1 MYPYLFFSSHCVV
14 RCILGCRP
22 GIHFPLKF
30 NVIFDAK
37 TDIHNKILIRLVA
50 IPKRSM
56 LKHWN
61 NYHLIIR
68 SVQ

>member
-1 MYPYLFFSSHCVV
+1 MHCKSLQRNVV
-14 RCILGCRP
+14 IYSGCRP
-22 GIHFPLKF
+22 GIHFLLKF
-30 NVIFDAK
+30 NVIFYAK
-37 TDIHNKILIRLVA
+37 IDIHNKILILMVA

-61 NYHLIIR
+61 NYYLIIQ